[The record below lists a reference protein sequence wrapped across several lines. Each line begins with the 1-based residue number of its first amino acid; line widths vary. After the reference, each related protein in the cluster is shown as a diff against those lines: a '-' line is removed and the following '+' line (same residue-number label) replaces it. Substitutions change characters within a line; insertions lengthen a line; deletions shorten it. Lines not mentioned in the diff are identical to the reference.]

1 MKEKKDK
8 YLTPI
13 WVSNKNTL
21 NSTSKPIIN
30 SYREYHIDDI
40 SNILTK
46 KHKTKNQ
53 DIYPI
58 QIYKNYIPN
67 QDKELNK
74 GEIQHLPCSVSFP
87 CMLGGNVEV
96 WT

>member
-1 MKEKKDK
+1 MKEKKK
-8 YLTPI
+8 TSTLPQFEFQ
-13 WVSNKNTL
+13 NKNTI

-30 SYREYHIDDI
+30 SYHEYHIDNI

-46 KHKTKNQ
+46 KQKTKNQ

-74 GEIQHLPCSVSFP
+74 GEIQHLPC
-87 CMLGGNVEV
+87 
-96 WT
+96 